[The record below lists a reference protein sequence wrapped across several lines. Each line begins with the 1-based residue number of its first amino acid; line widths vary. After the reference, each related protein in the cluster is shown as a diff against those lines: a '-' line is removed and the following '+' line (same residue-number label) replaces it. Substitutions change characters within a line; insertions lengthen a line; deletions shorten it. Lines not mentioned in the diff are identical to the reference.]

1 MEHKTF
7 SVEIKAVDFT
17 GRTVEGYAA
26 AFGNIDQVGDI
37 IHPGAFKQ
45 TITDRG
51 NKIKFLWQHDPSE
64 PIGRILSIAED
75 KNGLQ
80 FKAAISD
87 TSRGRDAL
95 ALLKDGAIG
104 EMSIGYDTVKGG
116 MDYTKSAAGE
126 TVRNLRALKLWEIS
140 LVTFPANESA
150 VVTGVK
156 QQDVM
161 PTESKPYRNV
171 PDDLMD
177 KMDSCVEQVMEKG
190 QDKET
195 AIAICYTSVVEGKS
209 LSEAYILQGLEL
221 PEVKAEPEPVEQKAG
236 RVLSSA
242 NVTRIMAAMSALHE
256 ALAAAGVTMD
266 DDKEYTEKDNHAIIT
281 TPAETASP
289 TPANDGTQ
297 PHNSTTPGPDTR
309 KQAKPA
315 SVLLREIDVY
325 LAELDTLEV

>member
-1 MEHKTF
+1 M
-7 SVEIKAVDFT
+7 
-17 GRTVEGYAA
+17 
-26 AFGNIDQVGDI
+26 
-37 IHPGAFKQ
+37 
-45 TITDRG
+45 
-51 NKIKFLWQHDPSE
+51 PS
-64 PIGRILSIAED
+64 
-75 KNGLQ
+75 
-80 FKAAISD
+80 
-87 TSRGRDAL
+87 
-95 ALLKDGAIG
+95 
-104 EMSIGYDTVKGG
+104 
-116 MDYTKSAAGE
+116 
-126 TVRNLRALKLWEIS
+126 
-140 LVTFPANESA
+140 
-150 VVTGVK
+150 
-156 QQDVM
+156 
-161 PTESKPYRNV
+161 ESKPYRNV
-171 PDDLMD
+171 PDELMD

-242 NVTRIMAAMSALHE
+242 NVTRIMAAKSALKE

-266 DDKEYTEKDNHAIIT
+266 DDKEYTEKDNHAIIE

-289 TPANDGTQ
+289 TPANADTQ